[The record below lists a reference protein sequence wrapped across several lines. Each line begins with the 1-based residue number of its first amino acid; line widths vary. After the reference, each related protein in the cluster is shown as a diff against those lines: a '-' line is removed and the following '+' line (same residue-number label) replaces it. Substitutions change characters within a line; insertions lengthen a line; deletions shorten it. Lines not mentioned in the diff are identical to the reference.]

1 MSSVCVT
8 SCASPEMSAA
18 TEIIDPRWAQ
28 VADVLVEHSTAL
40 QAGERVM
47 IAMGGVETAPLT
59 HALYAACI
67 KAGALPQ
74 AQFLSAE
81 LRRSLL
87 RHGDQRQ
94 LAWTPEIESYG
105 MEWADVYFGLRGG
118 GRLGDL
124 SDIPAATLSAN
135 QAAQGAISAQ
145 RWQKTRWCLVR
156 VPEES
161 LARQAGVNL
170 ATLQDMFFAGCL
182 LDYQAEAADWRATA
196 DKLRG
201 AQTVRIRA
209 GDETD
214 LSFSVVGRGWVV
226 CDGKINLPDGEI
238 YTAPIT
244 DTVDG
249 VIHFDLPGVLGGV
262 AMRDIRLEWRAGELV
277 AASASSNEAYLQRIL
292 RTDAG
297 ASRLGEFAFGLNR
310 HINRFCGDIL
320 YDEKIGGTVH
330 VALGRA
336 YPDCGGVNQS
346 RIHWDLVKD
355 LRVGGAVYVDD
366 QLVLNDGELL
376 I

>member
-1 MSSVCVT
+1 M
-8 SCASPEMSAA
+8 
-18 TEIIDPRWAQ
+18 DPRWQQ
-28 VADVLVEHSTAL
+28 VAEALVGYSTGV

-47 IAMGGVETAPLT
+47 IAMGGLETAPLT
-59 HALYAACI
+59 HALYEACI

-74 AQFLSAE
+74 VQFLSAD

-87 RHGDQRQ
+87 LHGDERQ
-94 LAWTPEIESYG
+94 QAWAPEIESYG
-105 MEWADVYFGLRGG
+105 MDWADVYFGLRGASTI
-118 GRLGDL
+118 GDL
-124 SDIPAATLSAN
+124 DDISAAALSAH

-161 LARQAGVNL
+161 LARGAQVDL
-170 ATLQDMFFAGCL
+170 KTLQDMFFAACL
-182 LDYQAEAADWRATA
+182 LDYRAAGAAWRATA

-201 AQTVRIRA
+201 AKTVRILA

-214 LSFSVVGRGWVV
+214 LTFSIAGRDWVV

-238 YTAPIT
+238 YTAPIA
-244 DTVDG
+244 DTVNG
-249 VIHFDLPGVLGGV
+249 VIHFELPGVLGGV
-262 AMRDIRLEWRAGELV
+262 AMRDIRLKWQDGQLV
-277 AASASSNEAYLQRIL
+277 SASAASNEDYLLRIL
-292 RTDAG
+292 RTDDG

-310 HINRFCGDIL
+310 CINRFCGDIL

-336 YPDCGGVNQS
+336 YADCGGLNQS
-346 RIHWDLVKD
+346 SIHWDLVKD
-355 LRVGGAVYVDD
+355 LRAGGVVLIDD
-366 QLVLNDGELL
+366 RPVLQNGKLL

>member
-1 MSSVCVT
+1 M
-8 SCASPEMSAA
+8 
-18 TEIIDPRWAQ
+18 DPRWQQ
-28 VADVLVEHSTAL
+28 VAEVLVGYSTGV

-59 HALYAACI
+59 QALYEACI

-74 AQFLSAE
+74 VQFLSAE

-87 RHGDQRQ
+87 LHGDERQ
-94 LAWTPEIESYG
+94 QAWAPEIESYG
-105 MEWADVYFGLRGG
+105 MDWADVYFGLRGASTI
-118 GRLGDL
+118 GDL
-124 SDIPAATLSAN
+124 GDIPAAALSAH

-161 LARQAGVNL
+161 LARGAQVDL
-170 ATLQDMFFAGCL
+170 KTLQDMFFAACL
-182 LDYQAEAADWRATA
+182 LDYQAAGEAWRATA

-201 AQTVRIRA
+201 AKIVRILA
-209 GDETD
+209 GAETD
-214 LSFSVVGRGWVV
+214 LSFSVAGRGWVA

-238 YTAPIT
+238 YTAPIA
-244 DTVDG
+244 DTVNG
-249 VIHFDLPGVLGGV
+249 VIHFELPGVLGGV
-262 AMRDIRLEWRAGELV
+262 SMRDIRLEWQDGQLV
-277 AASASSNEAYLQRIL
+277 SASASSNEDYLQRIL
-292 RTDAG
+292 QTDKG

-310 HINRFCGDIL
+310 CINRFCGDIL

-336 YPDCGGVNQS
+336 YADCGGLNQS

-355 LRVGGAVYVDD
+355 LRAGGAVLIDD
-366 QLVLNDGELL
+366 RPVLQNGKLL

>member
-18 TEIIDPRWAQ
+18 TEITDPRWAQ

-59 HALYAACI
+59 FALYEACI

-94 LAWTPEIESYG
+94 LAWTPEIEAYG

-118 GRLGDL
+118 SRLGE
-124 SDIPAATLSAN
+124 IPAAALSAQ
-135 QAAQGAISAQ
+135 QAAQGAISAL
-145 RWQKTRWCLVR
+145 RWRKTRWCLVR
-156 VPEES
+156 VPDET
-161 LARQAGVNL
+161 LARQAGVDL
-170 ATLQDMFFAGCL
+170 ATLQDMFFAACL
-182 LDYQAEAADWRATA
+182 LDYDAKAVGWRTLADQ
-196 DKLRG
+196 LRG
-201 AQTVRIRA
+201 AQTARIRA

-214 LSFSVVGRGWVV
+214 LSFSVAGRGWVV
-226 CDGKINLPDGEI
+226 CDGRINLPDGEI
-238 YTAPIT
+238 YTAPVT
-244 DTVDG
+244 STVDG
-249 VIHFDLPGVLGGV
+249 VIHFDLPGVLGSV
-262 AMRDIRLEWRAGELV
+262 TMRDIRLEWREGELI
-277 AASASSNEAYLQRIL
+277 AASASSNDDYLQRIL

-330 VALGRA
+330 IALGRA

-346 RIHWDLVKD
+346 SIHWDLVKD

-366 QLVLNDGELL
+366 QLVLNNGELL